1 MAKIPMGNFGNAM
14 PQVGRIQMPQNQSGQ
29 MIAGALQNMSQV
41 AQQQHERE
49 KLAQEKQKIEQDK
62 KDKAELALQSSKVGA
77 DISVVDD
84 DLLLKMQSGAIAYD
98 DAVVQRQ
105 KSLETIKGQYKD
117 LIPKQFEQNFNN
129 YFEQHSYQSA
139 SKYLPIAQKSEQQQA
154 IVKLKDMREN
164 YLKNP
169 NASEQEV
176 WGGLSLYAQSKN
188 LPLAHVQDTFN
199 EYKNNRAG
207 NDVSTFYLGNKS
219 DNEKLNELSTP
230 EAVIAKHPN
239 LTQEQAVYWSGR
251 VSSQID
257 QNNRAVA
264 LQKKQL
270 EDDAKDAVNE
280 MKADIETG
288 LIPSEDVIKSRL
300 ARVKGTG
307 KESEFVQ
314 YSGALVEVQQFM
326 RLGADEREAYLS
338 KKRSEAQ
345 NTAQDNA
352 KDVSWK
358 LSLLSKTHENMLGYE
373 KNNSSLAYSIKTGQE
388 LTPVPT
394 TSIIMG
400 DPKAVAALSKNI
412 KTIHASNI
420 IDGVNGSLN
429 PLSTQQQQE
438 LKDYWGKAKPG
449 DKLTLLTNLFTASAG
464 NANASRDMIKSIA
477 GDSGA
482 YRLSASLG
490 RRGLNDIAG
499 QIVTGQDLLDKN
511 LVKVDDNALR
521 ASTANYLSGVTS
533 PGKPDF
539 EIYLES
545 VKANYAYLLQKSGQ
559 VADSKGSILNKSIDE
574 DLFHKAVLNVT
585 GGKYTSGGFF
595 GSKSVVL
602 RPHTVNEK
610 SFDDQLKTFNSSNAR
625 AYGGSDKDFFLD
637 LPLEQDPHN
646 PYKYYFKNGAKYVM
660 DVNDKQRKTR
670 LTFTVR

>member
-1 MAKIPMGNFGNAM
+1 MGNFGNAM
-14 PQVGRIQMPQNQSGQ
+14 PQVERTQMPQRNTGQ
-29 MIAGALQNMSQV
+29 LAQAGINLGQAIGQV
-41 AQQQHERE
+41 ATQQAE
-49 KLAQEKQKIEQDK
+49 QKKAEQDK
-62 KDKAELALQSSKVGA
+62 KAKADFALQSSKVGA

-169 NASEQEV
+169 NASEQDV
-176 WGGLSLYAQSKN
+176 WSGMALYAQSKN

-199 EYKNNRAG
+199 EYKNSRAG

-219 DNEKLNELSTP
+219 DNEKLTELSTP

-264 LQKKQL
+264 LQQKQL
-270 EDDAKDAVNE
+270 EDDAKDAVTE

-358 LSLLSKTHENMLGYE
+358 LNLLSKTHENMLGYE
-373 KNNSSLAYSIKTGQE
+373 KNNSALAYSIKTGQE
-388 LTPVPT
+388 LTVVPT
-394 TSIIMG
+394 NAILSGNPDAIN
-400 DPKAVAALSKNI
+400 ALSKNI
-412 KTIHASNI
+412 KSIHANNVLN
-420 IDGVNGSLN
+420 GTVGSLN
-429 PLSTQQQQE
+429 PFSTQQQSE
-438 LKDYWGKAKPG
+438 LKQFWEKARPG
-449 DKLTLLTNLFTASAG
+449 DKLNLVTSLYKSSAG
-464 NANASRDMIKSIA
+464 NANASRDMINSIA
-477 GDSGA
+477 GESGS
-482 YRLSASLG
+482 YRLSASLNN
-490 RRGLNDIAG
+490 RGLQDIAG
-499 QIVTGQDLLDKN
+499 QIITGQDLIEKG
-511 LVKVDDNALR
+511 LVKVDENGL
-521 ASTANYLSGVTS
+521 TKQTETYLAGITS

-539 EIYLES
+539 QIYLDS
-545 VKANYAYLLQKSGQ
+545 IKANYAYLVQKAEK
-559 VADSKGSILNKSIDE
+559 VTDPKGNILNKTIDE
-574 DLFHKAVLNVT
+574 ELFNRAAKNVT
-585 GGKYTSGGFF
+585 GGKFTSGGFF

-602 RPHTVNEK
+602 RPHTVGEK
-610 SFDDQLKTFNSSNAR
+610 AFREQLESFNSRNAR
-625 AYGGSDKDFFLD
+625 NYGGSDKDFFLD
-637 LPLEQDPHN
+637 LPLEQDPKN
-646 PYKYYFKNGAKYVM
+646 PYVYYFKNGSKYIM
-660 DVNDKQRKTR
+660 DATDKKRQTR
-670 LTFTVR
+670 LTFKVR

>member
-29 MIAGALQNMSQV
+29 MIAGAMQNISQT
-41 AQQQHERE
+41 AQQLHEKE
-49 KLAQEKQKIEQDK
+49 KLEQEKLKIEQDK
-62 KDKAELALQSSKVGA
+62 KDKADFALQSSKVGA
-77 DISVVDD
+77 DISTVDN
-84 DLLLKMQSGAIAYD
+84 DLLLKMQSGEITYQ
-98 DAVVQRQ
+98 DAVAQRQ
-105 KSLETIKGQYKD
+105 KSLETIKGQYKNSV
-117 LIPKQFEQNFNN
+117 PKTFEQNFNN

-139 SKYLPIAQKSEQQQA
+139 SKYLPMAQKAEQQQA
-154 IVKLKDMREN
+154 IVGLKDMTEN

-169 NASEQEV
+169 NATEQEV
-176 WGGLSLYAQSKN
+176 QSGLQVYARSKGLTQAYVDNN
-188 LPLAHVQDTFN
+188 LL
-199 EYKNNRAG
+199 EYKNKRSS
-207 NDVSTFYLGNKS
+207 NDVSAFFTANKEDSETLGQ
-219 DNEKLNELSTP
+219 LTTP
-230 EAVIAKHPN
+230 ESVSKFYPD
-239 LTQEQAVYWSGR
+239 LTQEQSVHWADRFSV
-251 VSSQID
+251 
-257 QNNRAVA
+257 
-264 LQKKQL
+264 QL
-270 EDDAKDAVNE
+270 DRNTKVQEQQLRRIEQDAENTIRE
-280 MKADIETG
+280 MRSDIETG
-288 LIPSEDVIKSRL
+288 LIPSEAVMSERL
-300 ARVKGTG
+300 AKVKGTTH
-307 KESEFVQ
+307 ETEFKQ
-314 YSGALVEVQQFM
+314 YSKSLVEVQSFM
-326 RLGADEREAYLS
+326 RLGPDQREAYLA
-338 KKRSEAQ
+338 KKRANAQ
-345 NTAQDNA
+345 NTAQDNPQ
-352 KDVSWK
+352 DVSWNLK
-358 LSLLSKTHENMLGYE
+358 LLSNTHNNMLDYE

-400 DPKAVAALSKNI
+400 DPKAVSALSKNI
-412 KTIHASNI
+412 KTIHANNI
-420 IDGVNGSLN
+420 LDGVNGSLN

-464 NANASRDMIKSIA
+464 NANAARDIIKSVA

-511 LVKVDDNALR
+511 LVKVDENVLR
-521 ASTANYLSGVTS
+521 ANTATYLSGVTT

-559 VADSKGSILNKSIDE
+559 VADSKGSLLSKSIDE

-610 SFDDQLKTFNSSNAR
+610 SFDDQLKTFNSRNAR
-625 AYGGSDKDFFLD
+625 AYGGSDKEFFLD
-637 LPLEQDPHN
+637 LPLEQDPNN

>member
-1 MAKIPMGNFGNAM
+1 MGNFGNAM

-29 MIAGALQNMSQV
+29 MIAGALQNVSQV
-41 AQQQHERE
+41 AGQYVEQQ
-49 KLAQEKQKIEQDK
+49 KQEQDK
-62 KDKAELALQSSKVGA
+62 KDKADFALQSSKVGA
-77 DISVVDD
+77 DISTVDN
-84 DLLLKMQSGAIAYD
+84 DLLLKMQSGEITYQ
-98 DAVVQRQ
+98 DAVAQRQ

-117 LIPKQFEQNFNN
+117 SVPKKFEQNFNN

-139 SKYLPIAQKSEQQQA
+139 SKYLPMAQKAEQQQA
-154 IVKLKDMREN
+154 IVGLKDMTEN

-169 NASEQEV
+169 NATEQEV
-176 WGGLSLYAQSKN
+176 QTGLQVYARSKGLTQAYVDNN
-188 LPLAHVQDTFN
+188 LL
-199 EYKNNRAG
+199 EYKNKRSS
-207 NDVSTFYLGNKS
+207 NDISAFFTVNKE
-219 DNEKLNELSTP
+219 DNEVLGELTTP
-230 EAVIAKHPN
+230 EAVSKFYPN
-239 LTQEQAVYWSGR
+239 LTQEQSVHWADR
-251 VSSQID
+251 VSIQLD
-257 QNNRAVA
+257 RNNKVQEQQQRRIEQEA
-264 LQKKQL
+264 
-270 EDDAKDAVNE
+270 ENTIRE
-280 MKADIETG
+280 MRSDIETG
-288 LIPSEDVIKSRL
+288 LIPSESVISERL
-300 ARVKGTG
+300 AKVKGTTH
-307 KESEFVQ
+307 ETEFNQ
-314 YSGALVEVQQFM
+314 YSKSLVEVQSFM
-326 RLGADEREAYLS
+326 RLGPDQREAYLA
-338 KKRSEAQ
+338 KKRANAQ
-345 NTAQDNA
+345 NTAQDNPQ
-352 KDVSWK
+352 DVSWN
-358 LSLLSKTHENMLGYE
+358 LNLLSKTHENMLGYE

-388 LTPVPT
+388 LTPVDT

-412 KTIHASNI
+412 KTIHANNVL
-420 IDGVNGSLN
+420 DGVNGSLN

-511 LVKVDDNALR
+511 LVKVDENALR
-521 ASTANYLSGVTS
+521 THTATYLAGVTT

-559 VADSKGSILNKSIDE
+559 VADSKGSLLNKSIDE

-602 RPHTVNEK
+602 RPHTVGEK
-610 SFDDQLKTFNSSNAR
+610 SFREQLENFNSRNAR
-625 AYGGSDKDFFLD
+625 TYGGSDKEFFMD
-637 LPLEQDPHN
+637 LPLEQDPTN
-646 PYKYYFKNGAKYVM
+646 PYKYYFKNGTRYVM
-660 DVNDKQRKTR
+660 DANDKKRKTR

>member
-1 MAKIPMGNFGNAM
+1 MPRIPMGNFGKAM
-14 PQVGRIQMPQNQSGQ
+14 PEVQRIAVPQNNLDQLG
-29 MIAGALQNMSQV
+29 GALQNVSQV
-41 AQQQHERE
+41 AGRYVQQKRE
-49 KLAQEKQKIEQDK
+49 EQDK
-62 KDKAELALQSSKVGA
+62 KDTADFALQSSKIGA
-77 DISVVDD
+77 DISTVDS
-84 DLLLKMQSGAIAYD
+84 DLLLKMQSGEVTFQ
-98 DAVVQRQ
+98 DAVGQRQ
-105 KSLETIKGQYKD
+105 KSLETIKGQYKE
-117 LIPKQFEQNFNN
+117 LIPKKFEQNFNN
-129 YFEQHSYQSA
+129 FFEQHSYQSA
-139 SKYLPIAQKSEQQQA
+139 SKYLPVAQKSEQQQA
-154 IVKLKDMREN
+154 IVALKDMTEN

-169 NASEQEV
+169 DATEQEV
-176 WGGLSLYAQSKN
+176 QSGLQIYARSKG
-188 LPLAHVQDTFN
+188 LAQAHVDNTLL
-199 EYKNNRAG
+199 EYKNKRSG
-207 NDVSTFYLGNKS
+207 NDVNAFYLANKT
-219 DNEKLNELSTP
+219 DNTELEGLKTP
-230 EAVIAKHPN
+230 EDVIKKYPN

-251 VSSQID
+251 ALGQID
-257 QNNRAVA
+257 QNQKAYERQQKEVETVA
-264 LQKKQL
+264 Q
-270 EDDAKDAVNE
+270 DAVKD
-280 MKADIETG
+280 MRSDIETG
-288 LIPSEDVIKSRL
+288 LIPSESVIANRL
-300 ARVKGTG
+300 ALVKGTSYE
-307 KESEFVQ
+307 KEFIQ
-314 YSGALVEVQQFM
+314 YSETLVESQKFM
-326 RLGADEREAYLS
+326 RLGPDQREAYLS

-345 NTAQDNA
+345 NTTQDNPQ
-352 KDVSWK
+352 DVSWN
-358 LSLLSKTHENMLGYE
+358 LNLLSKTHENMLSYE

-438 LKDYWGKAKPG
+438 LRDYWGKAKPG

-521 ASTANYLSGVTS
+521 ASTASYLSGVTS

>member
-1 MAKIPMGNFGNAM
+1 MARIPMGNFGNAM
-14 PQVGRIQMPQNQSGQ
+14 PQVERTQMPQRNTGQ
-29 MIAGALQNMSQV
+29 LAQAGINLGQTIGQV
-41 AQQQHERE
+41 ATQQAE
-49 KLAQEKQKIEQDK
+49 QKKAEQDK
-62 KDKAELALQSSKVGA
+62 KAKADFALQSSKVGA

-169 NASEQEV
+169 NASEQDV
-176 WGGLSLYAQSKN
+176 WSGMALYAQSKN

-199 EYKNNRAG
+199 EYKNSRAG

-219 DNEKLNELSTP
+219 DNEKLTELSTP

-264 LQKKQL
+264 LQQKQL
-270 EDDAKDAVNE
+270 EDDAKDAVTE

-358 LSLLSKTHENMLGYE
+358 LNLLSKTHENMLGYE
-373 KNNSSLAYSIKTGQE
+373 KNNSALAYSIKTGQE
-388 LTPVPT
+388 LTVVPT
-394 TSIIMG
+394 HAILSGNPDAIN
-400 DPKAVAALSKNI
+400 ALSKNI
-412 KTIHASNI
+412 KSIHANNVLN
-420 IDGVNGSLN
+420 GTVGSLN
-429 PLSTQQQQE
+429 PFSTQQQSE
-438 LKDYWGKAKPG
+438 LKQFWEKARPG
-449 DKLTLLTNLFTASAG
+449 DKLNLVTSLYKSSAG
-464 NANASRDMIKSIA
+464 NANASRDMINSIA
-477 GDSGA
+477 GESGS
-482 YRLSASLG
+482 YRLSASLNN
-490 RRGLNDIAG
+490 RGLQDIAG
-499 QIVTGQDLLDKN
+499 QIITGQDLIEKG
-511 LVKVDDNALR
+511 LVKVDENGL
-521 ASTANYLSGVTS
+521 TKQTETYLAGITS

-539 EIYLES
+539 QIYLDS
-545 VKANYAYLLQKSGQ
+545 IKANYAYLVQKAEK
-559 VADSKGSILNKSIDE
+559 VTDPKGNILNKTIDE
-574 DLFHKAVLNVT
+574 ELFNRAAKNVT
-585 GGKYTSGGFF
+585 GGKFTSGGFF

-602 RPHTVNEK
+602 RPHTVGEK
-610 SFDDQLKTFNSSNAR
+610 AFREQLESFNSRNAR
-625 AYGGSDKDFFLD
+625 NYGGSDKDFFLD
-637 LPLEQDPHN
+637 LPLEQDPKN
-646 PYKYYFKNGAKYVM
+646 PYVYYFKNGSKYIM
-660 DVNDKQRKTR
+660 DATDKKRQTR
-670 LTFTVR
+670 LTFKVR